1 MNRAPDQVIDA
12 PIEFEVPGPGEVP
25 TFTVWSRLPF
35 RDDRFV
41 EALQLAPT
49 NRHVVHHASLSLGDL
64 PPKTKLGQATLWP
77 GGPVLTGVPLL
88 GDGQPYGVASNEEFG
103 YPLVFYVPGGGFL
116 RFPQGIAKRL
126 RRGQY
131 LSWGMHY
138 MGHGHGRKDPH
149 APRRLVRQA
158 RRSPRSTDDDRESQA
173 DRGRKR
179 ARARRA
185 RAGADPEHPA
195 NTRKTGRLP
204 ASSRFPTM

>member
-1 MNRAPDQVIDA
+1 
-12 PIEFEVPGPGEVP
+12 VPGPGEVP

-41 EALQLAPT
+41 EALAVGAHQPSRRSSRELVA
-49 NRHVVHHASLSLGDL
+49 GDL

-116 RFPQGIAKRL
+116 RFRKASRNGFGAANTCRGGCTTWATAWPKR
-126 RRGQY
+126 
-131 LSWGMHY
+131 
-138 MGHGHGRKDPH
+138 PH

-158 RRSPRSTDDDRESQA
+158 RRSTT
-173 DRGRKR
+173 KY
-179 ARARRA
+179 RR
-185 RAGADPEHPA
+185 
-195 NTRKTGRLP
+195 
-204 ASSRFPTM
+204 